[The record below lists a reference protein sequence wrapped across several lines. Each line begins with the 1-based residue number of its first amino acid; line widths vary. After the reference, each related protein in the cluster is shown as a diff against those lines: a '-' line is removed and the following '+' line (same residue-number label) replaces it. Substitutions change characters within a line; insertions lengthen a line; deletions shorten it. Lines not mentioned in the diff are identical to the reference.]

1 MASALEKG
9 GGKGLGSCF
18 RKKFLMK
25 FRRKLEDIS
34 VIVIAIAI
42 DSIIANDNIV
52 VVNIEM
58 IPLNNLADRD
68 CVTRFCEFSPLKQKN

>member
-1 MASALEKG
+1 
-9 GGKGLGSCF
+9 
-18 RKKFLMK
+18 MK
-25 FRRKLEDIS
+25 FRRKFEDIS
-34 VIVIAIAI
+34 VIVIVIAIAIAI